1 MFNQKAS
8 YGLAVLS
15 GILLLLS
22 FPPLNLEFLAWVALV
37 PLLVTMYY
45 EKSVKRLGKLATV
58 FGLCLFPI
66 FLWLYSEFEMLGLPS
81 LISWLIGIF
90 CSVSLGQ
97 FYIAFSN
104 CWKGRYLPSEGLTY
118 LPASLQIIIPPIVWT
133 SMEFIAMSVPW
144 IMKVGGFVGYVT
156 IAHTQFLNV
165 PILQLASFTGV
176 LGITFLIILVNCA
189 IAYAIVYY
197 REKRKVYKPTIFVLF
212 LFLLILSYG
221 WLSVPKPAEGEVSVA
236 VIQGLVTPRGELYLA
251 FSEQSLAYEPKVV
264 IWPITLD
271 VTQHKN
277 FTKEHNVYLMSTDL
291 VTPTGET
298 YHHRMTY
305 HFVNILDGILP
316 PFDLEKAF
324 FPKIHGFDTEYGK
337 LGLELMCQESGPT
350 IPARQLVRG
359 GTQFITTSSG
369 NWGWGFGFPG
379 FMQGNIIFRAVENHV
394 PAALAQW
401 CGGSII
407 VDQYGRVIEDIAP
420 EPEIVAGKIS
430 FTNERT
436 FYTKYGDVFGW
447 TIVGLALVLV
457 GYNSYLKRKS
467 SFKYCERCRA
477 EIKKEAE
484 ICDKCGASQK
494 KPPLWKRILFH

>member
-1 MFNQKAS
+1 
-8 YGLAVLS
+8 
-15 GILLLLS
+15 
-22 FPPLNLEFLAWVALV
+22 
-37 PLLVTMYY
+37 
-45 EKSVKRLGKLATV
+45 
-58 FGLCLFPI
+58 
-66 FLWLYSEFEMLGLPS
+66 
-81 LISWLIGIF
+81 
-90 CSVSLGQ
+90 
-97 FYIAFSN
+97 
-104 CWKGRYLPSEGLTY
+104 
-118 LPASLQIIIPPIVWT
+118 
-133 SMEFIAMSVPW
+133 MEFIAMSVPW

-197 REKRKVYKPTIFVLF
+197 MEKRKVYTPTIFVLF
-212 LFLLILSYG
+212 LFLLIFSYG
-221 WLSVPKPAEGEVSVA
+221 WLSVPKPAEGEFGVT

-251 FSEQSLAYEPKVV
+251 FSEQSLGYEPKIV
-264 IWPITLD
+264 IWPITVD
-271 VTQHKN
+271 VTQYKN

-305 HFVNILDGILP
+305 HFINILDGILP

-324 FPKIHGFDTEYGK
+324 FPKIQGFDTEYGK
-337 LGLELMCQESGPT
+337 LGLELICQESGST

-394 PAALAQW
+394 PSALAQW

-407 VDQYGRVIEDIAP
+407 VDQYGRIIKDIAP

-447 TIVGLALVLV
+447 TIVGLTLVLV

-467 SFKYCERCRA
+467 SFKYCERCRVK
-477 EIKKEAE
+477 IKKDAE
-484 ICDKCGASQK
+484 ICDECGASQK
-494 KPPLWKRILFH
+494 KPPLWKRI